1 MLNDCFSNANN
12 KNKTTSR
19 NGYMD
24 ISNKKYAEMV
34 KEKSPP
40 SPLLKNC
47 VLAFIVG
54 GSICCFGEAL
64 FKLYEMLGMNNKE
77 VRALVPAT
85 LILIAAILTG
95 IGIFDKIAKYAGAG
109 TIVPITGFA
118 NSVVSPALEHKTEG
132 YIMGT
137 GTNLF
142 RISGPVIA
150 YGTLAATVFGAIYYV
165 IKTVML

>member
-1 MLNDCFSNANN
+1 
-12 KNKTTSR
+12 
-19 NGYMD
+19 MD

-47 VLAFIVG
+47 ISAFLAG
-54 GSICCFGEAL
+54 GTICCLGEAL
-64 FKLYEMLGMNNKE
+64 FKLYENIGFNNKE

-95 IGIFDKIAKYAGAG
+95 IGVFDKIAKYAGAG

-118 NSVVSPALEHKTEG
+118 NAVVSPALEHKTEG

-137 GTNLF
+137 GANLF

-150 YGTLAATVFGAIYYV
+150 YGTLAAVIFGIIYYLM
-165 IKTVML
+165 KTVTV

>member
-1 MLNDCFSNANN
+1 
-12 KNKTTSR
+12 
-19 NGYMD
+19 MD
-24 ISNKKYAEMV
+24 ISNSKYAEMV
-34 KEKSPP
+34 KKKSPP
-40 SPLLKNC
+40 SPIFKNC
-47 VLAFIVG
+47 ILAFTVG
-54 GSICCFGEAL
+54 GAICCFGEVL
-64 FKLYEMLGMNNKE
+64 FRLYEMLGLTNRE

-85 LILIAAILTG
+85 LILIAAVLTG
-95 IGIFDKIAKYAGAG
+95 IGVFDKIAKFAGAG
-109 TIVPITGFA
+109 TVVPITGFA

-150 YGTLAATVFGAIYYV
+150 YGTAAATVFGVIYYV

>member
-1 MLNDCFSNANN
+1 MNISNN
-12 KNKTTSR
+12 K
-19 NGYMD
+19 
-24 ISNKKYAEMV
+24 YAQMV
-34 KEKSPP
+34 KAKSPP

-47 VLAFIVG
+47 ILAFTVG
-54 GSICCFGEAL
+54 GAICCFGEAL
-64 FKLYEMLGMNNKE
+64 FRLYGMLGMSNKE

-109 TIVPITGFA
+109 TVVPITGFA

-137 GTNLF
+137 GANLF

-150 YGTLAATVFGAIYYV
+150 YGTAAATVYGLIYYV